1 MSSTG
6 PGSLLVF
13 LAFLMLSMLLTGT
26 YFVAYLGL
34 VQAGREVQKAG
45 EAASEQAIVYLFQ
58 HPTNVSMVD
67 GSPVVKGET
76 RIVVQNVG
84 SRDISFDRILA
95 ISPDGSVIADIKVP
109 GNKGLG
115 VRQWQLYKSRTS
127 AFQTDGTTSRSSALR
142 YRGWSS

>member
-13 LAFLMLSMLLTGT
+13 LAFLMLSMLLVGT

-58 HPTNVSMVD
+58 HPTNISMVD
-67 GSPVVKGET
+67 GRPVMKGET
-76 RIVVQNVG
+76 RIVIQRRIKG
-84 SRDISFDRILA
+84 HILRQDPGDIPWWIRC
-95 ISPDGSVIADIKVP
+95 
-109 GNKGLG
+109 
-115 VRQWQLYKSRTS
+115 R
-127 AFQTDGTTSRSSALR
+127 
-142 YRGWSS
+142 